1 MKTAFRLALLG
12 VMISLALVSVWG
24 AAATIRVKGDQIPA
38 EIWAPYQAKS
48 GRARYLLRE
57 KDGFVAVYRSG
68 ENKPERMTD
77 IETPLLRRA
86 DRAMLARGIPAEDLR
101 EVLTLL
107 EDLGS

>member
-1 MKTAFRLALLG
+1 MKTALRLALLG
-12 VMISLALVSVWG
+12 VMISLALVSALG
-24 AAATIRVKGDQIPA
+24 AAATIRGRGDQIPA
-38 EIWAPYQAKS
+38 EVWAPYQAKS
-48 GRARYLLRE
+48 GRAQYLLRE
-57 KDGFVAVYRSG
+57 EDGFVAVYRSG
-68 ENKPERMTD
+68 ENRPERLTD